1 MHRAFLLLRG
11 ERGGLEIG
19 SVTKEGQT
27 DSTGRIA
34 GSEANGKGDE
44 QS

>member
-1 MHRAFLLLRG
+1 MHRALPLLRG
-11 ERGGLEIG
+11 EEADYKMG

-27 DSTGRIA
+27 DRTGRIA